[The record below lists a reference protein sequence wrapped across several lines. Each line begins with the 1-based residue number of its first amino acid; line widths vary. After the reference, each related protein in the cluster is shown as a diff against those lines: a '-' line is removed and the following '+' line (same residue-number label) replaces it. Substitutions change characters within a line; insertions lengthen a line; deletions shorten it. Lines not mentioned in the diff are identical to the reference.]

1 MYNLVSCYD
10 SLEMK
15 VRGDVLS
22 DKVYLSDTDMNM
34 DMDTDGLKL
43 SQSESILTD
52 MTHVISPMYEHSC
65 TMGGKSPILSIG
77 STGRGFVKQNGI
89 NGYKHDGKS
98 RHVSYEV
105 PEPEF
110 RKPKTVANTFG
121 EQWSDAHDG
130 QVPKEVEPEPY
141 CFPVFRW
148 TLIIVGLAMLVCVL
162 VVMAQ
167 LLVDWGRGT
176 A

>member
-1 MYNLVSCYD
+1 MPSQTFSNQWIGNQKKSLKWVIIVIIMYNLVSCYD

-77 STGRGFVKQNGI
+77 IAASI
-89 NGYKHDGKS
+89 Y
-98 RHVSYEV
+98 
-105 PEPEF
+105 P
-110 RKPKTVANTFG
+110 
-121 EQWSDAHDG
+121 
-130 QVPKEVEPEPY
+130 
-141 CFPVFRW
+141 
-148 TLIIVGLAMLVCVL
+148 L
-162 VVMAQ
+162 
-167 LLVDWGRGT
+167 
-176 A
+176 